1 MAMMDTVKR
10 LMAGRSEAVER
21 TIDKAVDYLGRS
33 SETLK
38 RQAET
43 AKAKA
48 RELDP
53 EHPGGTSPGDP
64 PAGGTPT
71 GATPAPGASSSLP
84 LPTPPPP
91 PPAPP
96 VVPPTEPPAG
106 GSVLRGD
113 LAQPPEVPPAG

>member
-1 MAMMDTVKR
+1 MMDTVKR

-53 EHPGGTSPGDP
+53 EHPGGTSPGGA
-64 PAGGTPT
+64 PAGGTST
-71 GATPAPGASSSLP
+71 GTTPAPGESSSLP

-91 PPAPP
+91 APAPP
-96 VVPPTEPPAG
+96 VVPPSEPPAG

>member
-1 MAMMDTVKR
+1 MMDTVKR

-53 EHPGGTSPGDP
+53 EHPGGTS
-64 PAGGTPT
+64 T
-71 GATPAPGASSSLP
+71 GATSAPGASSSLP

-96 VVPPTEPPAG
+96 VVPPSEPPAG

>member
-1 MAMMDTVKR
+1 MMDTVKR

-53 EHPGGTSPGDP
+53 EHPGGTS
-64 PAGGTPT
+64 T

-96 VVPPTEPPAG
+96 VVPPSEPPAG